1 MSKPSNPSGGWA
13 LTTCSVLLALAAAG
27 LGAGLSD
34 ASAGAGVSVS
44 APAGIAPAAA
54 AAATSSGRV
63 ADGDGHAGVPAA
75 LLPERAGGW
84 VRLRCWQY
92 GRLLFDEGP
101 VRLGAD
107 GQRGARL
114 VAQQRDGSA
123 LVVTDAG
130 SATCLAR
137 PAAAPPSLALPH

>member
-1 MSKPSNPSGGWA
+1 MSKPSDPSGGWA
-13 LTTCSVLLALAAAG
+13 LATCSVLLALAAAG

-34 ASAGAGVSVS
+34 ASAGVS
-44 APAGIAPAAA
+44 APAGIAPA

-63 ADGDGHAGVPAA
+63 ADGDDHAGAPAA
-75 LLPERAGGW
+75 LLPDRAGAW

-107 GQRGARL
+107 VQRGGRL